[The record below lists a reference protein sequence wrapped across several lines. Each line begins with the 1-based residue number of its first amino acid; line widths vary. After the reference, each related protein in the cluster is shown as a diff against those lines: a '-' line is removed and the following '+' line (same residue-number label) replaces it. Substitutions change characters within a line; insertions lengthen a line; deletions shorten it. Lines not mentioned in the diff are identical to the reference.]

1 MNKHSWPFITKL
13 LLALISVLA
22 VSCHKDD
29 FLGKNPNSSLVVPT
43 TLTDF
48 QSLLDND
55 QVMGFVP
62 ALGEI
67 SADNYFM
74 DDALWQTVGNR
85 VQNAY
90 TWESDIFDG
99 EGNDEDWNFPYQQV
113 YYANVVLDGLPNIKT
128 DNSNVINWNN
138 IKGQALFARAFAL
151 YNVAQVFAP
160 VYDGATAAS
169 DSSIPVRLSQDV
181 KIPTVRSTVKQTYEQ
196 ITGDLRVASGLLPVN
211 VSMTYINRASRPA
224 AQALLAR
231 VYLSMR
237 KYDSAEIY
245 ADSVLLNNPGLL
257 NYNDYTSRVR
267 STIPFSRQNTEI
279 LYQASF
285 VNYFNGIS
293 QVLTGYGFSGCFI
306 DSTLIHSYNP
316 NDLRPALYYYL
327 AGVADSFG
335 LKGSYAGSLF
345 PFGGLA
351 TDEIYLI
358 RAECRARDNNKG
370 GAAGDLNTLLQN
382 RWKAGSFTM
391 YTSFNSQQE
400 ALDTVL
406 SERRKELPFRGV
418 RWSDLRR
425 LNKEGANKTLFRKI
439 NGAVD
444 SLAPN
449 SKLYVLPIPP
459 DVLRLSGISKTPR

>member
-1 MNKHSWPFITKL
+1 MSKHSRSSLTKL
-13 LLALISVLA
+13 LLLILNSVL
-22 VSCHKDD
+22 VLSCHKND
-29 FLGKNPNSSLVVPT
+29 FLGKTPNSSLLIPS

-62 ALGEI
+62 ALGEL

-74 DDALWQTVGNR
+74 DDALWQTTGNR

-90 TWESDIFDG
+90 IWKPDIFDG
-99 EGNDEDWNFPYQQV
+99 DGSDEDWNNPYQQV
-113 YYANVVLDGLPNIKT
+113 YYSNVVLDGLVDIKT
-128 DNSNVINWNN
+128 DNSNFDTWNSV
-138 IKGQALFARAFAL
+138 KGQALFTRAFAL

-160 VYDGATAAS
+160 VYDGVTAAI
-169 DSSIPVRLSQDV
+169 DSSIPLRLTQDV
-181 KIPTVRSTVKQTYEQ
+181 QAQTTRSTMKQTYDQ
-196 ITGDLRVASGLLPVN
+196 ITGDLRVASNLLPAN
-211 VSMTYINRASRPA
+211 VSMTNINRASRPA

-245 ADSVLLNNPGLL
+245 ADSVLLTNTGLL
-257 NYNDYTSRVR
+257 DYNNYSSSR
-267 STIPFSRQNTEI
+267 SAIPFSRQNTEI

-285 VNYFNGIS
+285 VNYASFS
-293 QVLTGYGFSGCFI
+293 QVLTGYGYSGCYI
-306 DSTLIHSYNP
+306 DSTLIHSYQP
-316 NDLRPALYYYL
+316 DDLRPGLYYYL
-327 AGVADSFG
+327 AGVKDSFG

-358 RAECRARDNNKG
+358 RAECRARDNNKS
-370 GAAGDLNTLLQN
+370 GAANDLNALLVN
-382 RWKAGSFTM
+382 RWKTGSFTG
-391 YTSFNSQQE
+391 YDFITAQE
-400 ALDTVL
+400 ALDTVI
-406 SERRKELPFRGV
+406 SERRKELPFRGL

-425 LNKEGANKTLFRKI
+425 LNKEGANITLFRKI
-439 NGAVD
+439 NGGID

-459 DVLRLSGISKTPR
+459 DVLLLGGISDNPR

>member
-1 MNKHSWPFITKL
+1 MNKHSCSFITRL
-13 LLALISVLA
+13 LLILTSVLT

-29 FLGKNPNSSLVVPT
+29 FLGKSPNSSLLVPS
-43 TLTDF
+43 TLIDF

-74 DDALWQTVGNR
+74 DDDLWQTAGAR

-90 TWESDIFDG
+90 IWKSDIFDG
-99 EGNDEDWNFPYQQV
+99 GGNDEDWNFPYQQV
-113 YYANVVLDGLPNIKT
+113 YYANVVLDGLANIKT
-128 DNSNVINWNN
+128 DNSNIVNWNS
-138 IKGQALFARAFAL
+138 IKGQALFTRAFAL

-160 VYDGATAAS
+160 VYDGMTAAS
-169 DSSIPVRLSQDV
+169 DSSIPLRLSQDV
-181 KIPTVRSTVKQTYEQ
+181 KAPTVRSTVKQTYDQ
-196 ITGDLRVASGLLPVN
+196 ITGDLRIASGLLPAN
-211 VSMTYINRASRPA
+211 VSMTYVNRASRPA

-231 VYLSMR
+231 IYLSMR
-237 KYDSAEIY
+237 KYDSAEKY
-245 ADSVLLNNPGLL
+245 ADSVLLNSGGLL
-257 NYNDYTSRVR
+257 DYNDYASRL
-267 STIPFSRQNTEI
+267 SKAIPFSRQNTEI

-285 VNYFNGIS
+285 VNYANGIS
-293 QVLTGYGFSGCFI
+293 QVLTGYGYSGCFVN
-306 DSTLIHSYNP
+306 STLIHSYNP
-316 NDLRPALYYYL
+316 NDLRPGLYYYL
-327 AGVADSFG
+327 AGVTDSFG
-335 LKGSYAGSLF
+335 LKGSYAGSVF

-358 RAECRARDNNKG
+358 RAECRARDSNRNG
-370 GAAGDLNTLLQN
+370 VADDLYALLEN
-382 RWKAGSFTM
+382 RWKSGSFSK
-391 YTSFNSQQE
+391 YTFSTSQE

-425 LNKEGANKTLFRKI
+425 LNKEGANITLLRKI
-439 NGAVD
+439 NGGVD
-444 SLAPN
+444 SLAPK

-459 DVLRLSGISKTPR
+459 DVLLLSGISNAPR

>member
-1 MNKHSWPFITKL
+1 MNKHSWSFITTL
-13 LLALISVLA
+13 LLVLISVLT

-29 FLGKNPNSSLVVPT
+29 FLGKKPNSGLIVPS

-74 DDALWQTVGNR
+74 EDALWQTVGNR

-90 TWESDIFDG
+90 TWKPDIFDG
-99 EGNDEDWNFPYQQV
+99 EGNDEDWNVPYQQV
-113 YYANVVLDGLPNIKT
+113 YYANVVLDGLADIKT
-128 DNSNVINWNN
+128 DISNIVTWNS
-138 IKGQALFARAFAL
+138 IKGQALFTRAFAL

-160 VYDGATAAS
+160 VYDQATAIS
-169 DSSIPVRLSQDV
+169 DSSIPLRLSQDV
-181 KIPTVRSTVKQTYEQ
+181 KAPTVRSTVKQTYDQ
-196 ITGDLRVASGLLPVN
+196 ITGDLRVASGLLPAN
-211 VSMTYINRASRPA
+211 VSMTYVNRASRPA

-231 VYLSMR
+231 IYLSMR

-245 ADSVLLNNPGLL
+245 ADSLLLTNAALL
-257 NYNDYTSRVR
+257 NYNDYSLYFP
-267 STIPFSRQNTEI
+267 IPFPRQNAEV

-285 VNYFNGIS
+285 VNYANGFS
-293 QVLTGYGFSGCFI
+293 QVLTGYGDSGCFI

-327 AGVADSFG
+327 AGVTDSFG

-351 TDEIYLI
+351 TDEAYLI
-358 RAECRARDNNKG
+358 RAECRARDGNKN
-370 GAAGDLNTLLQN
+370 GAADDLNTLVVN
-382 RWKAGSFTM
+382 RWKTGTFNGYTFT
-391 YTSFNSQQE
+391 TSDE

-425 LNKEGANKTLFRKI
+425 LNKEGANITLIREI
-439 NGAVD
+439 NGTVD
-444 SLAPN
+444 MLAPD

-459 DVLRLSGISKTPR
+459 DVLLLSGISNNPR